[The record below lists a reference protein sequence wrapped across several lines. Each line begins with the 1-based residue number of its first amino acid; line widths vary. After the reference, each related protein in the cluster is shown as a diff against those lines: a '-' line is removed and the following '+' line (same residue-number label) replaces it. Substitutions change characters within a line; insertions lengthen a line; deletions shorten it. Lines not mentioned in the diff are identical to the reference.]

1 MEADDALTFGRELVE
16 QGLVHRLGTSGGP
29 LEGARSHLTQPE
41 VELSGGD
48 QRGSTATW
56 RQDANPNLNG
66 APATACQGSSES
78 SAPPHL
84 IRLSP
89 EQLHRPELPEARCPV
104 RAGGQLLF
112 WVVMFQ

>member
-1 MEADDALTFGRELVE
+1 MPGAGAVHSIIRVE
-16 QGLVHRLGTSGGP
+16 VPEFPTK
-29 LEGARSHLTQPE
+29 AKRSW
-41 VELSGGD
+41 
-48 QRGSTATW
+48 QRGGTT
-56 RQDANPNLNG
+56 RTNLNG

-78 SAPPHL
+78 SAPPDL
-84 IRLSP
+84 VRLSP